1 MIIYNFLKHT
11 IQHIKYIKLL
21 SKIYK
26 EEDLISNLSQLFN
39 SQFRVDWVGRVY
51 TVLNPHISNEEFNY
65 NTQIYEYNENGLDS
79 NVYVEKWIMEKLNIA
94 SQFIKNNDL
103 FDILTYDIKKLDDY
117 DNYLFVMKPITSE
130 DCWTWTKRFMMLM
143 GGLVIVGVSL
153 LIIF

>member
-21 SKIYK
+21 NKIYK

-130 DCWTWTKRFMMLM
+130 DCWTWIKRFMMLM
-143 GGLVIVGVSL
+143 GGLVVVGVTL